1 MRITTRYYRAK
12 WDDDPYRSKIKA
24 FSEKGHS
31 LTIWYPYECDDPHWK
46 AAYSLAKAL
55 NPELEDV
62 ALVGETPGGY
72 VYATHFGNGE

>member
-24 FSEKGHS
+24 YTERAQV

-46 AAYSLAKAL
+46 VAFSMARRLGF
-55 NPELEDV
+55 EDV
-62 ALVGETPGGY
+62 ILVGETSGGF
-72 VYATHFGNGE
+72 VYETRD